1 MTYGYLAVNHN
12 QRTQPSLQEARDRTR
27 NAMHRHQLKVAR
39 ARKCHPLS
47 CVIKITTNAPRKF
60 ESPGLLIVEL
70 LGYGKKIGA
79 DLQVLSQFRL
89 QAVSSASTD
98 EPDDM
103 NSLQ

>member
-39 ARKCHPLS
+39 ARNCHPLS
-47 CVIKITTNAPRKF
+47 CVIKITTNAPRKS
-60 ESPGLLIVEL
+60 ESPGLLIVEH

-79 DLQVLSQFRL
+79 DVLSQFRL
-89 QAVSSASTD
+89 RAVSSASTD

-103 NSLQ
+103 SSLQ